1 MSVKRTFNVAGK
13 QVPGQSVDVEASN
26 EPWAQYTLADGT
38 TVKVKLIM
46 LEAIRL
52 DSHDENTGEPQYQF
66 QFQQIIGVVAPDS
79 LKRKAH

>member
-1 MSVKRTFNVAGK
+1 MAAKKTYNVNGK
-13 QVPGQSVDVEASN
+13 QVLGQTVDVETSN

-46 LEAIRL
+46 LDSVRL

-66 QFQQIIGVVAPDS
+66 QFQQIIGIVAPDH
-79 LKRKAH
+79 LKKKAN